1 MFRFIKRVFV
11 AATSFFSCNVLE
23 CVSMSD
29 QKRKLRPEIINI
41 KSNESSFY
49 PYSVKKKSKYKGSCN
64 NIYDL
69 YATLC
74 VPDVVKNI
82 SVTVF
87 NLIS

>member
-49 PYSVKKKSKYKGSCN
+49 PYSVKKKV
-64 NIYDL
+64 NIK
-69 YATLC
+69 
-74 VPDVVKNI
+74 VVVTI
-82 SVTVF
+82 SMIYMQNYVF
-87 NLIS
+87 LILLKTSV

>member
-1 MFRFIKRVFV
+1 MFKFIKKVFV

-49 PYSVKKKSKYKGSCN
+49 PDSVKKKV
-64 NIYDL
+64 NIK
-69 YATLC
+69 
-74 VPDVVKNI
+74 VVVTI
-82 SVTVF
+82 SMIYMQNYVF
-87 NLIS
+87 LMLLKTSV